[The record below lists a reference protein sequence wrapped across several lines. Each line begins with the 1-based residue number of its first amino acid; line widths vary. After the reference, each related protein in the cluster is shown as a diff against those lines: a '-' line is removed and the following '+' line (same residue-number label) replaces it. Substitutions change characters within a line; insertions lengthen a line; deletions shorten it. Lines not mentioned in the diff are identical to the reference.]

1 MFKHEPHEVDLLI
14 DSNFTESAD
23 CSAAKTWLH
32 EHHVNYNIVDVATNL
47 ITAQEIETW
56 LRHTALSNDAYINTT
71 DAETRD
77 KVADM
82 DHKQLANYL
91 IEHLDIMRWPV
102 LRVDRDVIA
111 FGFDASVYAD
121 NLTDLNTAY
130 EKKENKNN
138 NIY

>member
-23 CSAAKTWLH
+23 CSAAK
-32 EHHVNYNIVDVATNL
+32 
-47 ITAQEIETW
+47 TW

-91 IEHLDIMRWPV
+91 VEHLDIMRWPV